1 MDWSKVGA
9 PLVLSSEDCPTVV
22 EVAPVIDGKPKF
34 DLLSEIDLEKLAE
47 QHRLQKNLLQGA
59 VRLHE
64 QFGKNWPGDSGS
76 HINQA
81 YRIIEEFIFSSKL
94 EIKLP
99 LFYGTERLRNILIA
113 LNMQKIINHVGN
125 AIRSTSK
132 EAPSLILDPVRP
144 VRSTATSMTWY
155 TTKPTQP
162 VQKSQISHIVT
173 DSGWEKVG
181 FEFERTRIQG
191 IVSWVKNDHLG
202 FEIYYLWQGQTRTYF
217 PDFII
222 RFEDNRYLILEVK
235 GQPTEQDKAKWQSAK
250 EWVDAVNADGSFGK
264 WEFKVLDEP
273 RNIFEIVK

>member
-1 MDWSKVGA
+1 MGST
-9 PLVLSSEDCPTVV
+9 S
-22 EVAPVIDGKPKF
+22 
-34 DLLSEIDLEKLAE
+34 
-47 QHRLQKNLLQGA
+47 QGA

-81 YRIIEEFIFSSKL
+81 FRIIEEFINSDKL
-94 EIKLP
+94 DIKMP

-132 EAPSLILDPVRP
+132 EAPTLILDPVRP

-162 VQKSQISHIVT
+162 IKKSQISHIVI

-181 FEFERTRIQG
+181 FEFERNRIQG
-191 IVSWVKNDHLG
+191 IISWVKNDHLG
-202 FEIYYLWQGQTRTYF
+202 FEIYYLWQGQPKTYY

-222 RFEDNRYLILEVK
+222 KFADGRNLIIEVK
-235 GQPTEQDKAKWQSAK
+235 GQATEKDKAKWQAAN
-250 EWVDAVNADGSFGK
+250 EWVQAVNIDGSFGI
-264 WEFKVLDEP
+264 WEFKVLDDP
-273 RNIFEIVK
+273 KNIFEVIK

>member
-1 MDWSKVGA
+1 M
-9 PLVLSSEDCPTVV
+9 
-22 EVAPVIDGKPKF
+22 
-34 DLLSEIDLEKLAE
+34 SEIDLEKLSE

-64 QFGKNWPGDSGS
+64 QFGKNWPGDAGS

-250 EWVDAVNADGSFGK
+250 EWVDAVNVDGSFGK